1 MCGLPHKVI
10 SLMLLSPTKE
20 SAPYEQSEMANVP
33 TALIVAVP
41 NFLDRQE
48 TSPGKAQQN
57 SAPFS
62 PFFAKMEEKSN
73 LAVQKL
79 N

>member
-10 SLMLLSPTKE
+10 SLTLLSPTKE
-20 SAPYEQSEMANVP
+20 SAPHEQSEMANVP
-33 TALIVAVP
+33 TDLIVAAP
-41 NFLDRQE
+41 DFLDRQE

-62 PFFAKMEEKSN
+62 PFLTKMEEKSN

-79 N
+79 K